1 MAAITRV
8 ICQRDALL
16 DGGIATRFTI
26 PLSEPLGDAACIAVA
41 YDGDVYAYV
50 NSCPHKGTE
59 LDWQPGEVF
68 EETGL
73 YLMCATH
80 GALFEPRSGLCVA
93 GPCHGAR
100 LQSVAIKV
108 VGNDVVLVG
117 NDLEMTNENPKT

>member
-1 MAAITRV
+1 MAATTRV
-8 ICQRDALL
+8 VCKRDALL
-16 DGGIATRFTI
+16 DGGVATRFTI
-26 PLSEPLGDAACIAVA
+26 ALFEPARDTPCFVVAC
-41 YDGDVYAYV
+41 DGDVYAYV
-50 NSCPHKGTE
+50 NSCPHRGTE

-100 LQSVAIKV
+100 LQSVAINV
-108 VGNDVVLVG
+108 VGNDVVLIDSG
-117 NDLEMTNENPKT
+117 AKLTNENPET